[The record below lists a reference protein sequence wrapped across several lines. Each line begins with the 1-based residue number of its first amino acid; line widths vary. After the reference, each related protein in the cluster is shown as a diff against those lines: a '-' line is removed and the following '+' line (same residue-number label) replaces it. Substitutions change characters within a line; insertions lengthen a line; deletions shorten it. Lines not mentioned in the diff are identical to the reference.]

1 MATIEFKGIDEYAKV
16 LAKVGQGSKGIIKA
30 AVYEGAD
37 VVADAMRNAVSALPV
52 ISEQEAIIDWRQHRP
67 SDGITAAQKQGLA
80 SGLGLSPMK
89 DEGGYIFTKAGF
101 AGYNGVYTKAY
112 SNGQPNALIARS
124 LESGS
129 SARKKHPFIRPA
141 VNRAKAAAEARMGA
155 KLDEMLSKIVE

>member
-1 MATIEFKGIDEYAKV
+1 MANIEFKGIDEYAKV

-37 VVADAMRNAVSALPV
+37 VVADAMRNAVSALPT
-52 ISEQEAIIDWRQHRP
+52 ISETEAIINWRRDVP
-67 SDGITAAQKQGLA
+67 NEGITAAQKEGLA

-89 DEGGYIFTKAGF
+89 DEGGYIYTKAGF
-101 AGYNGVYTKAY
+101 AGYNGVHTKAY
-112 SNGQPNALIARS
+112 PNGQPNALIARS

-129 SARKKHPFIRPA
+129 SARKKHPFVRPA
-141 VNRAKAAAEARMGA
+141 VNRVKAAAEARMGA